1 MEVFALNSKKISYL
15 LFFIEKHFQN
25 SFFFSF
31 FNYMLQRVLF
41 LINRFL
47 INVVLTS
54 PQFFSLPKNEK
65 LYAVLKLVEFLVLDF
80 LNYFWQILV
89 IKFSSDFL
97 NFQIFLISDCF
108 LANSLKFLANLVVL
122 SYKPLSYKK
131 CVYFFKTLRIF

>member
-15 LFFIEKHFQN
+15 LFFIEKHFQK

-65 LYAVLKLVEFLVLDF
+65 LYAFLKLVEFLVLDF

-131 CVYFFKTLRIF
+131 MLL